1 MERTHRLELFPTYSV
16 TLLLFRHVKNA
27 AALRKKAMEGS
38 IEGALINPAMIVDP
52 FQILVAA
59 NKAVHLQATDK
70 MKTRTLY
77 AEIIFNLSPN
87 NNISDAFKRFG
98 ISDSDTAVLIVLLDS
113 YKTVNLEDIVS
124 QVEGQQVPLDELPQL
139 TDTARVKKI
148 ISVLVMYDLPWIGT
162 GNLSRVS
169 DFPLLSDEKFD
180 FDLSLSSTSGNE
192 DEVFVGA
199 VGHKERC
206 IAASME
212 AKKSVSAFDDK
223 LMWSPLQEEKFVE
236 IFKEAHLLA
245 QQIKTGSKN
254 EETKTS
260 QSGEQENKIIER
272 FVEDSES
279 KLKILRNKMIEKSPR
294 AVKRETYNVQDSP
307 AYLLP
312 PCFQKAS
319 DKLLS
324 DGKIHAL
331 PTPPNRSPVKICVS
345 PTKIASLS
353 LTQED
358 KSKETNTKATGKLA
372 MAKPSCT
379 LGRSNLLTIEKVKS
393 GKNTSISTKRDL
405 NSKGSSEDLISDKS
419 SIASDVFES
428 PFSGSSS
435 VQDTKA
441 LPAPSKPGLRKMT
454 YLKLPG
460 VASGLTRRTTSS
472 SLSSLS
478 SVNSSLNSSLP
489 ISPIVKK
496 DATPNKLAPKATS
509 SLGLTF
515 CGTPGSAMA
524 VSTPMKASEDKVFQ
538 NFCFPERPASMT
550 PAMKPSGLPTPV
562 RRISGFPAVTPK
574 TLPRMAFSPHAASLH
589 RSSSFSTKKALAA
602 GSRQKQESKTQ
613 ISSSEDD
620 VSPPPVLPLAL
631 TFSPEKTAAEV
642 AENELKEAEVQNQL
656 AEEKQPEALLV
667 DIGVDKSLSHTFEC
681 ENRPLIDLSNTPEVN
696 KITSPK
702 PVFSGQIKVTGVF
715 MKNWDPL
722 DEQGAC
728 SIDRDCEDA
737 YRVCQKLDI
746 PFHQVSYVKEYW
758 NEVFSD
764 LLKEYELGRT
774 PNPDIVCNKHI
785 KFNYF
790 LHYALDNLGADAI
803 ATGHYAR
810 TSLEDE
816 EVFQHKHVKRP
827 QKLFRNRF
835 EVRNS
840 WFLYTIGQR
849 ARLAGLQEAWFVV
862 DKDVS
867 TRDVYV
873 FAVFYKGDECLGSGK
888 IVRMGPS
895 VYTMQQGKNRGEN
908 PKKEETDKIEPAT

>member
-1 MERTHRLELFPTYSV
+1 
-16 TLLLFRHVKNA
+16 
-27 AALRKKAMEGS
+27 
-38 IEGALINPAMIVDP
+38 
-52 FQILVAA
+52 
-59 NKAVHLQATDK
+59 
-70 MKTRTLY
+70 
-77 AEIIFNLSPN
+77 
-87 NNISDAFKRFG
+87 
-98 ISDSDTAVLIVLLDS
+98 
-113 YKTVNLEDIVS
+113 
-124 QVEGQQVPLDELPQL
+124 
-139 TDTARVKKI
+139 
-148 ISVLVMYDLPWIGT
+148 
-162 GNLSRVS
+162 
-169 DFPLLSDEKFD
+169 
-180 FDLSLSSTSGNE
+180 SGNE

-212 AKKSVSAFDDK
+212 ANKSVSAFDDK
-223 LMWSPLQEEKFVE
+223 LTWSPLQEEKFVE

-260 QSGEQENKIIER
+260 QSGEQENKIIET

-279 KLKILRNKMIEKSPR
+279 KLKILRNKMLEKSPR

-353 LTQED
+353 LTQEE

-372 MAKPSCT
+372 TAKPSCT
-379 LGRSNLLTIEKVKS
+379 LGRSNLLTIEKLKS

-428 PFSGSSS
+428 SFSGSSS

-441 LPAPSKPGLRKMT
+441 LPAPNKPGLRKMT

-496 DATPNKLAPKATS
+496 GKSSISSKVSVSGSSTSRLALVRPTRLSSLQAANTEKSRKQVRSASTPKISSAVTLAKSSSSATSSEAAGSGIQRPSSVPSLQQLCQQNKDGSSTKGSLFPKPKARVLSVSTSQTKVPVKTQDATPNKLAPKATS

-574 TLPRMAFSPHAASLH
+574 TVPRMAFSPHTVSLH

-602 GSRQKQESKTQ
+602 GQKQESKTQ

-667 DIGVDKSLSHTFEC
+667 DIGVDKCLSDTFEC
-681 ENRPLIDLSNTPEVN
+681 ETRPLIDLSNTPEVN

-702 PVFSGQIKVTGVF
+702 PVFSGQIKLI
-715 MKNWDPL
+715 DLSSPL
-722 DEQGAC
+722 ITLSPDVNKEN
-728 SIDRDCEDA
+728 
-737 YRVCQKLDI
+737 LDS
-746 PFHQVSYVKEYW
+746 P
-758 NEVFSD
+758 
-764 LLKEYELGRT
+764 LLK
-774 PNPDIVCNKHI
+774 
-785 KFNYF
+785 F
-790 LHYALDNLGADAI
+790 
-803 ATGHYAR
+803 
-810 TSLEDE
+810 
-816 EVFQHKHVKRP
+816 
-827 QKLFRNRF
+827 
-835 EVRNS
+835 
-840 WFLYTIGQR
+840 
-849 ARLAGLQEAWFVV
+849 
-862 DKDVS
+862 
-867 TRDVYV
+867 
-873 FAVFYKGDECLGSGK
+873 
-888 IVRMGPS
+888 
-895 VYTMQQGKNRGEN
+895 
-908 PKKEETDKIEPAT
+908 